1 MEKWSRCWS
10 DSGVVRWWGVFSSWS
25 SSSSSETTF
34 TAWLALEVS
43 GTTSLIASSPAC
55 CPQSIK
61 SVFILLF
68 DVVRLSS
75 KATKSST
82 VISSSSQNWVR
93 SLSNSS
99 SISLLS
105 VMLLTDYYPNTHFWK
120 QLIIVSVNTSL
131 QATCNQWI
139 AFVML
144 TSCVISEAFLPSS
157 IRESTCFSSLFLYL
171 HLNALIMPGSSGCNG
186 EVAHFG
192 RKISLMFLKL
202 FWSVLG

>member
-1 MEKWSRCWS
+1 MGCWS
-10 DSGVVRWWGVFSSWS
+10 ASDVVRCRGVFFSWS
-25 SSSSSETTF
+25 SSLSSKTTF
-34 TAWLALEVS
+34 TPWLALEVS
-43 GTTSLIASSPAC
+43 GTISLIASSQPC
-55 CPQSIK
+55 CYQFIK
-61 SVFILLF
+61 SVFTWPV

-82 VISSSSQNWVR
+82 VIPSSSQNWVR
-93 SLSNSS
+93 RLSNSS
-99 SISLLS
+99 SISLPS

-120 QLIIVSVNTSL
+120 QLIIVSVHTSL

-139 AFVML
+139 TFAML

-157 IRESTCFSSLFLYL
+157 IRESTYFSSLFLYL
-171 HLNALIMPGSSGCNG
+171 HLNALIMPASSGCNG

-202 FWSVLG
+202 FSSVLG